1 MSRCSGFG
9 LPAVSHAA
17 LALFVALAAAGCSRA
32 LADDPN
38 APVLVKVSQTYLT
51 IENKAGSALVDGL
64 IELVP
69 SGVLSPYRAN
79 LPRIES
85 GANREVML
93 DRFSGAGGARF
104 LRGATRSRSVRLT
117 ATDLTGK
124 TYKREVPF
132 Q

>member
-1 MSRCSGFG
+1 MNRLSGFRS
-9 LPAVSHAA
+9 PVSA
-17 LALFVALAAAGCSRA
+17 LAPLVLCIAFAAGCGKP
-32 LADDPN
+32 LDDDPK
-38 APVLVKVSQTYLT
+38 APVLVTVSQTYLT
-51 IENKAGSALVDGL
+51 IENQAGSALVDG
-64 IELVP
+64 IVELVP

-79 LPRIES
+79 LPRIEAGS
-85 GANREVML
+85 NRQVLL

-104 LRGATRSRSVRLT
+104 LRGATRIRSVRLT

>member
-1 MSRCSGFG
+1 MNRLSGFRSPVTT
-9 LPAVSHAA
+9 LVS
-17 LALFVALAAAGCSRA
+17 LVLFVTLAAGCGRS
-32 LADDPN
+32 LDDDPN
-38 APVLVKVSQTYLT
+38 APVIVTVSQTYLT
-51 IENKAGSALVDGL
+51 IQNKAGSALVDGVV
-64 IELVP
+64 ELVP
-69 SGVLSPYRAN
+69 SGVLSPYRTS

-85 GANREVML
+85 GANREVLL

-104 LRGATRSRSVRLT
+104 LRGAARIRSVRLT

>member
-1 MSRCSGFG
+1 MSRLSGFTSR
-9 LPAVSHAA
+9 LVTLTSVV
-17 LALFVALAAAGCSRA
+17 LCVALAGGCGRP
-32 LADDPN
+32 LDDDPK
-38 APVLVKVSQTYLT
+38 APVLVIVSQTYLT
-51 IENKAGSALVDGL
+51 IENKAGSALVDGVV
-64 IELVP
+64 ELVP

-79 LPRIES
+79 LPRIEAGS
-85 GANREVML
+85 NREVLL

-104 LRGATRSRSVRLT
+104 LRGATRIRSVRLT